1 MIVHLGMLRTIRVL
15 FLGVLLGA
23 GTSAGAALPGGGDG
37 ATVSVECDRGS
48 GLILISITN
57 HRRIGNVKL
66 EVRDAQGKSLYYEE
80 GKAMTEELVRRL
92 DKGVFP
98 KGEAMLTVTARDL
111 SITQRFIIQ

>member
-1 MIVHLGMLRTIRVL
+1 MLRSFRASIL
-15 FLGVLLGA
+15 SVLLLA
-23 GTSAGAALPGGGDG
+23 GTGVNAAGGGG
-37 ATVSVECDRGS
+37 EEARVSVECSRGS
-48 GLILISITN
+48 GLILIQISN

-66 EVRDAQGKSLYYEE
+66 EVKDSQGRSLYYEE

-98 KGEAMLTVTARDL
+98 KGEAVLTVAARDL